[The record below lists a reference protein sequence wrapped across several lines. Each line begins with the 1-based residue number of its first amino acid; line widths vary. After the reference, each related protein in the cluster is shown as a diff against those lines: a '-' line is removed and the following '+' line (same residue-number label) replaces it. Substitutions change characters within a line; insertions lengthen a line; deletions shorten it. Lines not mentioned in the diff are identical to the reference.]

1 MKPEVHRAAVISE
14 CRKHRLWLSRAW
26 GRQDP
31 KLPFIMLNPSTA
43 DADVDD
49 PTIRRCMA
57 FAEREGYYGIE
68 VVNLYSFRATDP
80 VNLWAIFPPDER
92 NHPSAENHLIQA
104 AAGSDRVV
112 CAWGRIPSTGHLR
125 VRELVDTLSMLTNL
139 VCLGTTK
146 SGMPRHPLYVRGD
159 QPLEPWTFPEK

>member
-57 FAEREGYYGIE
+57 FARREGYHGIE
-68 VVNLYSFRATDP
+68 VVNLFSVRATDP
-80 VNLWAIFPPDER
+80 KEVWPLAPHRR
-92 NHPSAENHLIQA
+92 NHPHAEHHLVDA
-104 AAGSDRVV
+104 ALNGEPIV
-112 CAWGRIPSTGHLR
+112 CAWGSVPPAAMPR
-125 VRELVDTLSMLTNL
+125 VRDVVNTLSMLTNL